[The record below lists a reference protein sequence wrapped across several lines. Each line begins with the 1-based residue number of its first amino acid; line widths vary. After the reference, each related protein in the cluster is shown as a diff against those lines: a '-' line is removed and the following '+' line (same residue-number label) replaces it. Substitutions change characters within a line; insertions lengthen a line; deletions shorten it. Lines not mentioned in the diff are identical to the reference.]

1 MAGISF
7 PARGCGVKKSRTR
20 IALVDDHRMFLDGLG
35 TVIGSLDPSYECVGF
50 ASPLKFLAEIE
61 EGSSYSLIVT
71 DLVMEEMNGTA
82 FIAAL
87 QSRRCTTPVLV
98 VSGID
103 TLPPVEKVLKAGALG
118 FVPKSAPAEMLGQA
132 IHSALSGDI
141 FLPDDLWSALED
153 NPGSPRTIE
162 HTPAKD
168 ETENLLGPRQMEV
181 LRLVA
186 EGYSNRRISE
196 VLGISENT
204 AKTHIKN
211 IFRQLNV
218 SRRTACVSKAR
229 SIGLIE

>member
-1 MAGISF
+1 MAKG
-7 PARGCGVKKSRTR
+7 RTK

-35 TVIGSLDPSYECVGF
+35 TVVGALGPSYDCVSF
-50 ASPLKFLAEIE
+50 ASPLELLALIE
-61 EGSSYSLIVT
+61 AGENYSLIIT

-87 QSRRCTTPVLV
+87 QARRCSAPVLV

-103 TLPPVEKVLKAGALG
+103 TLPPVEKVLRAGALG
-118 FVPKSAPAEMLGQA
+118 FVPKSAPAELLGQA
-132 IHSALSGDI
+132 IRTVLTGEV
-141 FLPDDLWSALED
+141 FLPPELWAVMEENSTSVRKDRSPNATSEETSA
-153 NPGSPRTIE
+153 
-162 HTPAKD
+162 
-168 ETENLLGPRQMEV
+168 LLGPRQMDV
-181 LRLVA
+181 LKLIA

-196 VLGISENT
+196 VLGITENT
-204 AKTHIKN
+204 AKTHIKH